1 MVMHS
6 LPSRTYRRL
15 NGVLRG
21 RKHCSWLPW
30 YWKVTTDRRLQR
42 NCYSNFSWGK
52 RETNPDS
59 KHWYTWDINA
69 ASRKKWGRHRC
80 CTPPCNRDGYR
91 TVIDFGIPYQVYDT
105 DIKKKK
111 HRYEFDTIDTWHLSI
126 IYTSSDAHK
135 RLKIVSTLK
144 TSEISYKYKN

>member
-105 DIKKKK
+105 DIKKTKSTRI
-111 HRYEFDTIDTWHLSI
+111 RYDRYLVSI
-126 IYTSSDAHK
+126 YYIYF
-135 RLKIVSTLK
+135 VWCPQ
-144 TSEISYKYKN
+144 TSENSINIKNKWNFLQI